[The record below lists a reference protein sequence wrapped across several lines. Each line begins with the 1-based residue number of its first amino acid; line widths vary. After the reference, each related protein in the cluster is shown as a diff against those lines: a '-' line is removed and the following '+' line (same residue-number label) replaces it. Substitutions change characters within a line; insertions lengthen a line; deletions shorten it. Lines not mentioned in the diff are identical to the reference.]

1 MILKE
6 QVGKLFTDRLTF
18 IQTTPTFNKLK
29 LLLLMTSEYCL
40 LQRAAKFCPSNT
52 EVAILDTILSANG
65 ARQRAG
71 ENYFCSTNHM
81 CDTMQGKK

>member
-1 MILKE
+1 MKE
-6 QVGKLFTDRLTF
+6 QVGMLFRQGDLYTNNPHLQQAEITVTDDFRILSA
-18 IQTTPTFNKLK
+18 
-29 LLLLMTSEYCL
+29 SESS
-40 LQRAAKFCPSNT
+40 KFCPSNT

-81 CDTMQGKK
+81 CDTVQGKK